1 MSIVNITENKK
12 FLYNNLSSN
21 INSFILTTSIPNTGT
36 ESDTMSDTMSDTVS
50 DTMSD
55 TMSDTNSINFVTSSK
70 LNTHNF
76 LDNNF
81 YFIKSKNIQLKN
93 KAKIRNLFKI

>member
-1 MSIVNITENKK
+1 MSIVNITENKN

-36 ESDTMSDTMSDTVS
+36 ESDTIP

-55 TMSDTNSINFVTSSK
+55 TMSDTSSINSVTSSK

>member
-36 ESDTMSDTMSDTVS
+36 ESDTIP

-55 TMSDTNSINFVTSSK
+55 TMSDTSSINSVTSSK

>member
-1 MSIVNITENKK
+1 MSIVNITENKN

-36 ESDTMSDTMSDTVS
+36 ETDTMSDTMSDTS
-50 DTMSD
+50 
-55 TMSDTNSINFVTSSK
+55 SINSVTSSK

>member
-36 ESDTMSDTMSDTVS
+36 ESDTMSDTMSDTS
-50 DTMSD
+50 
-55 TMSDTNSINFVTSSK
+55 SINSVTSSK

>member
-1 MSIVNITENKK
+1 MSIVNITENNK

-36 ESDTMSDTMSDTVS
+36 ESDTMSDTMSDTRS

-55 TMSDTNSINFVTSSK
+55 TSSINSVTSSK

>member
-36 ESDTMSDTMSDTVS
+36 ETDTMSDTMSDTS
-50 DTMSD
+50 
-55 TMSDTNSINFVTSSK
+55 SINSVTSSK

>member
-36 ESDTMSDTMSDTVS
+36 ESDTIPDTMSDTS
-50 DTMSD
+50 
-55 TMSDTNSINFVTSSK
+55 SINSVTSSK

>member
-36 ESDTMSDTMSDTVS
+36 ESDTMP

-55 TMSDTNSINFVTSSK
+55 TMSDTSSINSVTSSK